1 MPDPLTEAEIEVID
15 PMPPPFYSG
24 PEFARIKEKAA
35 KLEAEGLPPDLME
48 KAQAEAEQVA
58 WARAK
63 YQKLRGP
70 SKSMR
75 EFARQEVLCRLYDE
89 THKRKRGYG

>member
-1 MPDPLTEAEIEVID
+1 MPLTPEEIESLE

-24 PEFARIKEKAA
+24 PEFARIRDKAR
-35 KLEAEGLPPDLME
+35 KMAEESQSSPEVL
-48 KAQAEAEQVA
+48 QRAEAEAEKIA

-63 YQKLRGP
+63 YQKLNRP

-75 EFARQEVLCRLYDE
+75 EFAQQEVLCRIYDE